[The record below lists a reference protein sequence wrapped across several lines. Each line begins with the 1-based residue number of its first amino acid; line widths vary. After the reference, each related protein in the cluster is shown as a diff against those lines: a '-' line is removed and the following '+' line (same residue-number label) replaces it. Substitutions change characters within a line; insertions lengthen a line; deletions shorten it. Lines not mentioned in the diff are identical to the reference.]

1 MTRCAMCLTRG
12 CAARF
17 KVFVQEKT
25 LLEVFF
31 VPFELAPLF
40 PAHFDN
46 NRLPLQP
53 VVVPFTLSSASPALP
68 VYLLKS

>member
-1 MTRCAMCLTRG
+1 MQKKA
-12 CAARF
+12 
-17 KVFVQEKT
+17 

-53 VVVPFTLSSASPALP
+53 VVVPSTFRSASILAASLLL
-68 VYLLKS
+68 VSLLKSGIKVTL

>member
-1 MTRCAMCLTRG
+1 
-12 CAARF
+12 
-17 KVFVQEKT
+17 VQEKT

-53 VVVPFTLSSASPALP
+53 VVVPSLSVLLQIFGLASAASLF
-68 VYLLKS
+68 VEELNCVSV